1 MMNNRFR
8 VGEVARLFKLPASTL
23 RYYDEIGLFR
33 PKYTDP
39 ETSYRYYGVEQ
50 FQVLDT
56 IIFLRK
62 NGFSL
67 KDIQHQL
74 DKRTPETTMEILK
87 KE

>member
-50 FQVLDT
+50 FQILDT
-56 IIFLRK
+56 IIFKEKWIFVKRY
-62 NGFSL
+62 SASVRS
-67 KDIQHQL
+67 KDSGNN
-74 DKRTPETTMEILK
+74 DGNFEEKA
-87 KE
+87 

>member
-39 ETSYRYYGVEQ
+39 ETLIDIM
-50 FQVLDT
+50 VLNNFRSW
-56 IIFLRK
+56 IRLF
-62 NGFSL
+62 F
-67 KDIQHQL
+67 
-74 DKRTPETTMEILK
+74 
-87 KE
+87 

>member
-50 FQVLDT
+50 FQILDT

-62 NGFSL
+62 RICAVNGE
-67 KDIQHQL
+67 
-74 DKRTPETTMEILK
+74 DKSMGVLYK
-87 KE
+87 MFYAFY